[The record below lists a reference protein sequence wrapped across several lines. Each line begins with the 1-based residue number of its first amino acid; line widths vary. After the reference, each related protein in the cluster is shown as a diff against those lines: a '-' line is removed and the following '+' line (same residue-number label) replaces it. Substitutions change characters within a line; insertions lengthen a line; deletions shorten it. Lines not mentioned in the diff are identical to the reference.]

1 MLFSTYLTQNLPR
14 IRLSKP
20 FLSLLP
26 ATSLVVVLAGC
37 AQVVSEPALEQAPD
51 ESLIMNTVRIA
62 TFNVSMEAGNYLPR
76 GESGDQQ
83 VLIERLATGDEPQ
96 IKNIA
101 EIIQRTRPDVLLLTE
116 FDYIA
121 DPAQGVEAFLA
132 NYLTQSQAGQNPI
145 DYPYYYYAPVN
156 TGQPS
161 GYDLDRS
168 GDASGRGADA
178 WGFGQYPGQY
188 GMLVLSMYPIDEANV
203 RTFQHFKWRDMP
215 GHMKVTTAEG
225 EPWYSAA
232 AWAEFPL
239 SSKSHWDVPIEINGE
254 RLHLLASHPTPP
266 VFDGPENRNGLR
278 NHDEIRFWRDYV
290 TSSQNYMYDD
300 QGQRGGFAEER
311 PFVIAGDLNAST
323 VEGDALAEGIAG
335 LLASNLV
342 QGDVVPTS
350 AGAVAHSQQRI
361 DEGELATA
369 TAAAHTAGWRMRAD
383 YVIPS
388 VKGLKVVDSGVFWPA
403 PDEAGHHLVADR
415 GASSDH
421 RLVWLELELKAEQD
435 KSSD

>member
-1 MLFSTYLTQNLPR
+1 MPFSRYISRNF
-14 IRLSKP
+14 RLAKP
-20 FLSLLP
+20 LLP
-26 ATSLVVVLAGC
+26 LLHATGLALALASC
-37 AQVVSEPALEQAPD
+37 TQVATGVGHEQAAA
-51 ESLIMNTVRIA
+51 ENFTMTKVRVA

-83 VLIERLATGDEPQ
+83 VLIERLASADEQQ

-101 EIIQRTRPDVLLLTE
+101 EIIQRTRPDILLLTE

-121 DPAQGVEAFLA
+121 DPAQGVEAFMA
-132 NYLTQSQAGQNPI
+132 HYLTQSQAGQPAI

-168 GDASGRGADA
+168 GEASGRGADA

-188 GMLVLSMYPIDEANV
+188 GMLVLSKYPIDEANV

-215 GHMKVTTAEG
+215 GHLEVTTEEG

-239 SSKSHWDVPIEINGE
+239 SSKSHWDVPIEINGAP
-254 RLHLLASHPTPP
+254 LHLLASHPTPP

-278 NHDEIRFWRDYV
+278 NHDEIRFWQDYIGG
-290 TSSQNYMYDD
+290 QHYMYDD
-300 QGQRGGFAEER
+300 QGQSGGFIGGR
-311 PFVIAGDLNAST
+311 PFVIAGDLNAA
-323 VEGDALAEGIAG
+323 VDEGDALAEGIAG
-335 LLASNLV
+335 LLASDQV

-350 AGAVAHSQQRI
+350 AGAIAHSQQRI
-361 DEGELATA
+361 DEGELTSAR
-369 TAAAHTAGWRMRAD
+369 AAAHTAGWRMRAD

-388 VKGLKVVDSGVFWPA
+388 VLGLNVVDSGVFWPA
-403 PDEAGHHLVADR
+403 ADESGHHLVANR

-421 RLVWLELELKAEQD
+421 RLVWLELEFKTEFTEN
-435 KSSD
+435 